1 MGYGKLPGLRC
12 AGLRGRA
19 PIRQNRGMATSET
32 QSSTWLKWGA
42 LGAGAAGVGALAV
55 VTATSGLAAY
65 FARRVVTPE
74 KHRADD
80 LSILAVITDGPKLQ
94 VVLEATPDTVIEGT
108 YGLFF
113 DGNRGHA
120 IIGPIISYVPREG
133 SVTREVL
140 AVHSGDL
147 RTATAGWWSGNL
159 YSHPEQLALDYE
171 DVTLELPDGPAP
183 AWLLPAPDPGH
194 TWAIMVHGRG
204 ATRSE
209 GLRAMPTAHALGMN
223 ALLISYRND
232 GEAPKTA
239 DGRYGLGVTEWA
251 DVEVAI
257 DYARSR
263 GAKDVVLFGYSMGG
277 AISLQTA
284 DLARNRKYVLA
295 MILDAPVI
303 NWIDVLAHQA
313 ALNRIPNYIG
323 RYAQLMLSHPLG
335 RRITGLAAPVNLK
348 SMDWVSRA
356 IELRTPSLILH
367 SIDDDFVPFEPTA
380 ELAKRNPEM
389 VTFIPFSKAR
399 HTKEWNVEP
408 ARWENSIEEWLRPRL
423 GRYGLPRD

>member
-1 MGYGKLPGLRC
+1 MSE
-12 AGLRGRA
+12 
-19 PIRQNRGMATSET
+19 NRDMATSET

-42 LGAGAAGVGALAV
+42 LGAGAAGAGAIAV

-74 KHRADD
+74 KQRLDD
-80 LSILAVITDGPKLQ
+80 LAILAVITDGPRLQ
-94 VVLEATPDTVIEGT
+94 VVLEATPDTIIEGN

-113 DGNRGHA
+113 NGSRGHA

-133 SVTREVL
+133 SITREVI

-159 YSHPEQLALDYE
+159 YSHPEQMGLESE
-171 DVTLELPDGPAP
+171 DVTLDLPDGPAP
-183 AWLLPAPDPGH
+183 AWLLPAPNPGP

-204 ATRSE
+204 ATRNE
-209 GLRAMPTAHALGMN
+209 GLRAVPTAHRLGMN

-232 GEAPKTA
+232 GDAPKA
-239 DGRYGLGVTEWA
+239 SDGRYGLGVTEWA

-257 DYARSR
+257 DFAIAR
-263 GAKDVVLFGYSMGG
+263 GAKDVVLFGNSMGG
-277 AISLQTA
+277 AICLQAA
-284 DLARNRKYVLA
+284 DVGRNRKHVLA
-295 MILDAPVI
+295 MVLDAPVI
-303 NWIDVLAHQA
+303 NWIEVLAHQA
-313 ALNRIPNYIG
+313 QLNRIPNYIG
-323 RYAQLMLSHPLG
+323 RYAQLMLTHPLG
-335 RRITGLAAPVNLK
+335 RRITGLAAPVNFK

-367 SIDDDFVPFEPTA
+367 SIDDDFVPYGPTA

-389 VTFIPFSKAR
+389 VTFEPFSKAR

-408 ARWENSIEEWLRPRL
+408 ARWESTVESWLRPRL
-423 GRYGLPRD
+423 GRYALPRE